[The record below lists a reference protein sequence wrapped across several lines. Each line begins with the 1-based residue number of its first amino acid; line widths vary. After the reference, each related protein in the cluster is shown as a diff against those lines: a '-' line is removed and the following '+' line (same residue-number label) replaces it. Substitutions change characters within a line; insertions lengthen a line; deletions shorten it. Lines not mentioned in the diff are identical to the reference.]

1 MSADPL
7 PPGHPSRPALE
18 TVRHWDPDLP
28 DCRTCRPG
36 PCCCGPICRH
46 CDAFLGRYPDRP
58 WPERCSICLF
68 EHPTRYGRILP
79 SGDPE
84 LDGQREA
91 QLEAAVAWWTA
102 KSHRSPPSM
111 YWVIG
116 RIARL
121 VDRGQ
126 AKARPFEVFALAAAD
141 LNSDRALGARLA
153 CSAFCDELGPDL
165 ELLIVSW
172 CASQKGA
179 PHPAPR
185 TW

>member
-1 MSADPL
+1 MVEGL
-7 PPGHPSRPALE
+7 TGLMGMEVFITRM
-18 TVRHWDPDLP
+18 DLL
-28 DCRTCRPG
+28 RVNT
-36 PCCCGPICRH
+36 
-46 CDAFLGRYPDRP
+46 
-58 WPERCSICLF
+58 
-68 EHPTRYGRILP
+68 
-79 SGDPE
+79 
-84 LDGQREA
+84 
-91 QLEAAVAWWTA
+91 QLEAAVEWWTA